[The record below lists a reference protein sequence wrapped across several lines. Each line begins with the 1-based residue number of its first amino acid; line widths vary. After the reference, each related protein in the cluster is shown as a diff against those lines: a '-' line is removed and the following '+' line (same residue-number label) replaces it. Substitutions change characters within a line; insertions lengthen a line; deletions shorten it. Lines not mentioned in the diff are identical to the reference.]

1 VGEDFW
7 AFISEDL
14 KRVELEAKE
23 NLKSPVWLVTKIGEH
38 ILLGGGKR
46 IRPALLILSSKLCG
60 YEGEAHIP
68 LAVAIE
74 FIHTATLLH
83 DDVVDNAELRRG
95 VPAAHLLWGNAA
107 SVLVGDFLLSR
118 AFSLMVRFGNK
129 RVLEVMAKATT
140 DLAEGETFEIMK
152 TGDVSFSE
160 EENMFLITK
169 KTASLIAA
177 STRIGAILA
186 EAPLWEEEALY
197 NYGLNLGIAFQL
209 VDDCLDYVGK
219 EEVLG
224 KKVGSDLR
232 EGKLTLPLIFALRQ
246 SSEEERRTIEE
257 VLGGKREEEGL
268 IEVIIG
274 IVNKYG
280 GIEYTRQLAQKY
292 VNQAKQSLFCFPS
305 SPEREALFKLAD
317 YVLERNF

>member
-1 VGEDFW
+1 MGEDFW
-7 AFISEDL
+7 ALISDDL
-14 KRVELEAKE
+14 KKVELEAKE
-23 NLKSPVWLVTKIGEH
+23 NLKSSVSLVTKIGEH

-46 IRPALLILSSKLCG
+46 IRPALLILSSRLCG
-60 YEGEAHIP
+60 YEGKAHIP

-83 DDVVDNAELRRG
+83 DDVVDNAQLRRG
-95 VPAAHLLWGNAA
+95 MPAAHLLWGNAA

-129 RVLEVMAKATT
+129 RVLEVIAKATT
-140 DLAEGETFEIMK
+140 DLAEGEAFEIMK
-152 TGDVSFSE
+152 TGDLTFGE
-160 EENMFLITK
+160 EENIFLITK

-186 EAPLWEEEALY
+186 KAPIRKEKALY
-197 NYGLNLGIAFQL
+197 NFGLNLGIAFQL

-232 EGKLTLPLIFALRQ
+232 EGKLTLPLIFALKQ
-246 SSEEERRTIEE
+246 SNEEERRSIEE
-257 VLGGKREEEGL
+257 VISGKSEKDDL
-268 IEVIIG
+268 INVVIG

-280 GIEYTRQLAQKY
+280 GIKYTLQLAKKY
-292 VNQAKQSLFCFPS
+292 MNQAKQSLACFPL
-305 SPEREALFKLAD
+305 SPEKEALFKLAD

>member
-7 AFISEDL
+7 GFISEDL
-14 KRVELEAKE
+14 KKVELEAKE
-23 NLKSPVWLVTKIGEH
+23 NLKSSVSLVTKIGEH

-46 IRPALLILSSKLCG
+46 IRPALLILSSRLCG
-60 YEGEAHIP
+60 YEGKAHIP

-83 DDVVDNAELRRG
+83 DDVVDNAQLRRG
-95 VPAAHLLWGNAA
+95 MPAAHLLWGNAA

-129 RVLEVMAKATT
+129 RVLEVIAKATT
-140 DLAEGETFEIMK
+140 DLAEGEAFEIMK
-152 TGDVSFSE
+152 TGDLTFGE
-160 EENMFLITK
+160 EENIFLITK

-186 EAPLWEEEALY
+186 KAPIRKEKALY
-197 NYGLNLGIAFQL
+197 NFGLNLGIAFQL

-232 EGKLTLPLIFALRQ
+232 EGKLTLPLIFALKQ
-246 SSEEERRTIEE
+246 SNEEERRSIEE
-257 VLGGKREEEGL
+257 VISGKSEKDDL
-268 IEVIIG
+268 INVVIG

-280 GIEYTRQLAQKY
+280 GIKYTLQLAKKY
-292 VNQAKQSLFCFPS
+292 MNQAKQSLACFPL
-305 SPEREALFKLAD
+305 SPEKEALFKLAD